1 MNWVLWRE
9 YRLNR
14 WILVL
19 GAVSLV
25 LPYVAALFSYWV
37 DAVFYGALSSASEI
51 FGGAI
56 FGSFVATQVVLAI
69 LGGNSIAGERA
80 DRSAEFMA
88 YLPVSRTRR
97 LRAKWTLALSLL
109 IVSWGVSSLASGILM
124 LVDPELVRHPEF
136 SISVLVAL
144 CSAATSLAVYGL
156 CWLISSYAS
165 NPALAVVGGV
175 MTPAIVAIIAVF
187 IFGGTESESNVRFL
201 LIGFTIVSS
210 AVACMCLWT
219 GTRYFLNRVEP

>member
-19 GAVSLV
+19 GAVSLL
-25 LPYVAALFSYWV
+25 LPYAT
-37 DAVFYGALSSASEI
+37 AVFFVWVEPVFDGVVPSASDL

-56 FGSFVATQVVLAI
+56 VFSFAATQLALAI

-80 DRSAEFMA
+80 DRSAEFVA
-88 YLPVSRTRR
+88 YLPVPRTRR

-124 LVDPELVRHPEF
+124 LVDPEFVPNPEF
-136 SISVLVAL
+136 WGYVLAAL
-144 CSAATSLAVYGL
+144 CFGATSLAVYGL

-175 MTPAIVAIIAVF
+175 MTPALAILTVLS
-187 IFGGTESESNVRFL
+187 TTVSESNILVWL
-201 LIGFTIVSS
+201 TVYAIVSL
-210 AVACMCLWT
+210 AVACLCLWT
-219 GTRYFLNRVEP
+219 GTRHYLNRIEP